1 MSKFTKRV
9 CVIGLGQF
17 GRELAVNFAQHAE
30 VLAIDVNQMLVNQI
44 ADDVHRSYALDARDY
59 AGLASVVNKDFD
71 EAIVSVGENMEAS
84 VLAVL
89 HLKKIGIPRVH
100 AKAKNKDHAQI
111 LEAVGADNIIFPER
125 DTARRLVRQLL
136 NPNLLDFV
144 PISDEYS
151 VMQIAPPQEF
161 QGKSLM
167 ELDLRRRFGI
177 FVIAVKELVPE
188 RTHFLPGPDFV
199 VRDDMVLVVIGQPDA
214 LQSMS
219 SLGKAIARNT
229 GVVPPPPP
237 EPEEDSALKETASA
251 DEGSGESEPA
261 PSKPQSNQPAAEKP
275 HAQQAESSQHNG
287 GRKNKRRKKRR

>member
-1 MSKFTKRV
+1 MSKSMKRV

-30 VLAIDVNQMLVNQI
+30 VLAIDVNQVLVNQV
-44 ADDVHRSYALDARDY
+44 ADDVHRSYVLDARDY
-59 AGLASVVNKDFD
+59 AGLCSVVNKDFD

-89 HLKKIGIPRVH
+89 HLKKIGVPRVH
-100 AKAKNKDHAQI
+100 AKAKSKDHAQI
-111 LEAVGADNIIFPER
+111 LEAVGADSIIFPER

-144 PISDEYS
+144 PISEDYS

-161 QGKSLM
+161 CGKSLM
-167 ELDLRRRFGI
+167 DLDLRRRFGI
-177 FVIAVKELVPE
+177 FVIAVKEMVPE
-188 RTHFLPGPDFV
+188 QTHFLPGPDCV
-199 VRDDMVLVVIGQPDA
+199 VQDDMVLIVIGQPDA

-219 SLGKAIARNT
+219 SLGKTIARNT

-237 EPEEDSALKETASA
+237 EPEEDAAQEETAGA
-251 DEGSGESEPA
+251 DEGSGEGKPASVEP
-261 PSKPQSNQPAAEKP
+261 QGNQPAAEKP
-275 HAQQAESSQHNG
+275 QAQQARSNQHNG